1 MSFAIALA
9 SSRMSS
15 MTSGAPCFPRRA
27 PCSGLQWLPPEKPI
41 AVMPAARAASI
52 PAGLSSM
59 TRQRSGAVVRRCAAY
74 RNRSGAGLPRATI
87 VALNR
92 CSPKRLRRP
101 VIFSFLTDLLQAAAR
116 RDADGQCQRI
126 ERFGNSLDRCKR
138 LTKPG
143 LDHQSDTL
151 GIRGRQRAA
160 PLALDDFEHFR
171 IAHAAEAFDE
181 FLFGDRIAA
190 GGEDV
195 SMGLVD
201 DRLAVD

>member
-1 MSFAIALA
+1 MPNTGIDGF
-9 SSRMSS
+9 R
-15 MTSGAPCFPRRA
+15 TGRQVR
-27 PCSGLQWLPPEKPI
+27 G
-41 AVMPAARAASI
+41 VPAASAASI
-52 PAGLSSM
+52 PAGLSST

-138 LTKPG
+138 LTKPD

-181 FLFGDRIAA
+181 FLFRDRIAA

-201 DRLAVD
+201 DRLAVDQHSVAVENDQLEPVGNRPDPSP